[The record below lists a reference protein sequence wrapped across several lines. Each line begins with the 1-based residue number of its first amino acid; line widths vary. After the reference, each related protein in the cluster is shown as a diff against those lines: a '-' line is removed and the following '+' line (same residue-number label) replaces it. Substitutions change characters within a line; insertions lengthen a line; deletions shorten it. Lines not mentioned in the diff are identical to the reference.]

1 MGKKIGFIGCGV
13 MGKSIMSGII
23 GSGIVPAADITASD
37 VFPAV
42 LEAAKEELGI
52 NITADN
58 REVVQ
63 KSDVIFL
70 VVKPYHLGSAIA
82 GFADCITPDKVFISI
97 AAGQTLGILKGYFGE
112 GVKTIRVMPNTPAQV
127 TAGMTGVCR
136 NELVTDEDLD
146 YAMKLMNGFGKAEV
160 VPEDLLDAVTGI
172 SGSGP
177 AYVFLFIEALADG
190 GVLEGLPRAQA
201 YTFAAQTVFGAAKMV
216 LDTGKHPGV
225 LKDAVCSPHGTTIAA
240 VAALE
245 ENNFRN
251 AVIQAVHA
259 CAERSREMGK

>member
-1 MGKKIGFIGCGV
+1 MSKKIGFIGCGV

-23 GSGIVPAADITASD
+23 GSGIAAAEDITASD
-37 VFPAV
+37 IYAPS
-42 LEAAKEELGI
+42 LEAAKAELGI
-52 NITADN
+52 HVTTDN
-58 REVVQ
+58 REVVT
-63 KSDVIFL
+63 SCDVIFL
-70 VVKPYHLGSAIA
+70 VVKPYHLPGVIQ
-82 GFADCITPDKVFISI
+82 GFVDCITPDKVFISI
-97 AAGQTLGILKGYFGE
+97 AAGQTLEILKKCFGKD
-112 GVKTIRVMPNTPAQV
+112 VKTIRVMPNTPAQV

-136 NELVTDEDLD
+136 NDLVTDEDLA
-146 YAMKLMNGFGKAEV
+146 YAMELMNGFGRAEV
-160 VPEDLLDAVTGI
+160 VPEDLMDAVTGI

-201 YTFAAQTVFGAAKMV
+201 YTFAAQSVLGAAKMV

-245 ENNFRN
+245 EGNFRN
-251 AVIQAVHA
+251 TVIKAVHA

>member
-23 GSGIVPAADITASD
+23 GSGIAAATDITASD
-37 VFPAV
+37 IYVPG
-42 LEAAKEELGI
+42 LEAAKAELGI
-52 NITADN
+52 NITTDN
-58 REVVQ
+58 REVVTN
-63 KSDVIFL
+63 SDVIFL
-70 VVKPYHLGSAIA
+70 VVKPYHLA
-82 GFADCITPDKVFISI
+82 GVIQGFVDCITPDKVFISI
-97 AAGQTLGILKGYFGE
+97 AAGQTLEILKGCFGKD
-112 GVKTIRVMPNTPAQV
+112 VKTIRVMPNTPAQV

-136 NELVTDEDLD
+136 NELVTDEDLA
-146 YAMKLMNGFGKAEV
+146 YAMELMNGFGKAEV
-160 VPEDLLDAVTGI
+160 VPEDLMDAVTGI

-201 YTFAAQTVFGAAKMV
+201 YTFAAQTVLGAAKMV

-251 AVIQAVHA
+251 AVIKAVHA

>member
-1 MGKKIGFIGCGV
+1 MSKKIGFIGCGV

-23 GSGIVPAADITASD
+23 GSGIAAASDITASD
-37 VFPAV
+37 VV
-42 LEAAKEELGI
+42 LQTLEAAKTELGI

-58 REVVQ
+58 KEVV
-63 KSDVIFL
+63 KNSDVIFL
-70 VVKPYHLGSAIA
+70 VVKPYILPKAIA
-82 GFADCITPDKVFISI
+82 SFIDCVTPDKLFISI
-97 AAGQTLGILKGYFGE
+97 AAGQTLEILKTAFGKD
-112 GVKTIRVMPNTPAQV
+112 VKTIRVMPNTPAQV
-127 TAGMTGVCR
+127 TAGMAGVCR
-136 NELVTDEDLD
+136 NELVTDEELE
-146 YAMKLMNGFGKAEV
+146 YAMTLMNGFGKAEV

-177 AYVFLFIEALADG
+177 AYVFMFIEALADA

-201 YTFAAQTVFGAAKMV
+201 YTFAAQTVFGSAKMV

-225 LKDAVCSPHGTTIAA
+225 LKDAVCSPAGTTIAA

-245 ENNFRN
+245 KNNFRN